1 MRKRPLLKIIVFYLL
16 VGITVLLIG
25 HKLIGHTSATGSH
38 PPHTLINTHII
49 LDIILMITGSFI
61 IFFSIRYYQKNHEAT
76 EFNYQKLFDTSPLA
90 IYVMAKDSFKI
101 LSVNE
106 AMTRLYGYSEQE
118 FLQMTSFDI
127 RPVEEHGR
135 IREFMDQYGALDPES
150 RIWIHQKKCGE
161 RFYVK
166 TTFHTIPLIKNGAY
180 LVMVVD
186 IDKSI
191 KDEKKINDLLQ
202 LYETVNHATND
213 VIWDYDVAGDELK
226 WMQGYNETYGYDK
239 EPNTDISGAMQKIHP
254 DDRGLVMESFKNIF
268 TDKQKYFFAEYRY
281 RCADGAFK
289 YIRDRGYAI
298 FDQNG
303 EPVRMIGAMQD
314 IDKQKRYE
322 QQLLSQN
329 EQLKEIAWLNS
340 HQVRRPL
347 SNILGLISLIKNS
360 GDHQEVT
367 EFIDFLA
374 VSSKELDDA
383 VIMIN
388 KQTMEGKMGQLH
400 KNMLN

>member
-1 MRKRPLLKIIVFYLL
+1 MKSLPLFKIIAFYLL
-16 VGITVLLIG
+16 LGITVLLLG
-25 HKLIGHTSATGSH
+25 HGLIDWTAIEKNHYSLMNFH
-38 PPHTLINTHII
+38 VF
-49 LDIILMITGSFI
+49 LDVTFMVIGSFV
-61 IFFSIRYYQKNHEAT
+61 IFFSIRFYQKDQETTAL
-76 EFNYQKLFDTSPLA
+76 NYQKLFNTSPLA
-90 IYVMAKDSFKI
+90 IYVMAKGSFKI

-106 AMTRLYGYSEQE
+106 AMTKLYGYTEQE

-127 RPVEEHGR
+127 RPAQERER
-135 IREFMDQYGALDPES
+135 IKSFMDRYGEQDPES
-150 RIWIHQKKCGE
+150 IVWLHQKKDGE
-161 RFYVK
+161 CFYVK
-166 TTFHTIPLIKNGAY
+166 TTFHPIPFKKNGAY

-191 KDEKKINDLLQ
+191 KDEKKINDLLH

-213 VIWDYDVAGDELK
+213 VIWDYNFADDQLK
-226 WMQGYNETYGYDK
+226 WMQGYNETYGYA
-239 EPNTDISGAMQKIHP
+239 TDTSPDIFGAMQKIHP
-254 DDRGLVMESFKNIF
+254 DDRLLVMDSFKKIF

-281 RCADGAFK
+281 RCADGSFK

-298 FDQNG
+298 FDQDG
-303 EPVRMIGAMQD
+303 EPIRMIGAMQD
-314 IDKQKRYE
+314 IDKQKKYE

-329 EQLKEIAWLNS
+329 EKLKEIAWLNS

-347 SNILGLISLIKNS
+347 SNIMGLISLIKDSASNE
-360 GDHQEVT
+360 DVL

-388 KQTMEGKMGQLH
+388 KQTMEGKNAQLS
-400 KNMLN
+400 KDVA